1 MCICACVIVCL
12 CALGSRLMTVM
23 MTLLMTK
30 WTESLKP
37 PTPQRLLVQ
46 NQFLSR
52 CLLNGIIN
60 SLNVKLS

>member
-1 MCICACVIVCL
+1 MCVCACVIVCL
-12 CALGSRLMTVM
+12 SALGS
-23 MTLLMTK
+23 LLMTMMMILLCK
-30 WTESLKP
+30 RESLKP

-60 SLNVKLS
+60 SLNVRLSQ